1 MRMTS
6 FAHFLLFFFLFFF
19 CAAFFPFRRAKR
31 EIFVPPLR
39 IFLSFF
45 AFFDPNRRQG
55 LEASGSRKKQKK
67 RPRGRKKKK
76 NSPAFCVCTSK
87 MSKDFLDS
95 LSCNK
100 NYTNVIIKLSHK
112 EKVQRERERKTRS
125 LHVTVA
131 KRTAERRTEVYTRRP
146 VINACIWR
154 GKETV

>member
-6 FAHFLLFFFLFFF
+6 FAHFLLFFFFSFFF

-100 NYTNVIIKLSHK
+100 NYTNVIIKLSLTK
-112 EKVQRERERKTRS
+112 KKFRERESVKPE
-125 LHVTVA
+125 A
-131 KRTAERRTEVYTRRP
+131 FM
-146 VINACIWR
+146 
-154 GKETV
+154 